1 MKPGRLLLNKWQKNL
16 LMWKVRLVSRV
27 RGLRKGKRRRRH
39 LSKL

>member
-16 LMWKVRLVSRV
+16 ERLVSRV
-27 RGLRKGKRRRRH
+27 WGLRNSKWRRRH